1 MLGRFLIEKK
11 SVLKERGCIVKTPQ
25 EDEMDIKK
33 NIEGREEN
41 ERRIKLSF
49 TKVHKNKKKYDRKR
63 KHSKPSSD

>member
-1 MLGRFLIEKK
+1 MHLEKK
-11 SVLKERGCIVKTPQ
+11 GDRKEKGCIAKMLQ
-25 EDEMDIKK
+25 EIKMDIKR

-49 TKVHKNKKKYDRKR
+49 TKVHKNKKKYGRKR

>member
-1 MLGRFLIEKK
+1 MHLEKK
-11 SVLKERGCIVKTPQ
+11 GDRKEKGCIAKMLQ
-25 EDEMDIKK
+25 EIKMDIKR